1 MTTYLELTY
10 LEIINIMVK
19 DWSQPVRNKYK
30 LCLSSVT
37 DILYFLVTLILP
49 KFIL

>member
-1 MTTYLELTY
+1 MTAYLELTY
-10 LEIINIMVK
+10 LEIINMVK
-19 DWSQPVRNKYK
+19 DWSQPVRGKYK